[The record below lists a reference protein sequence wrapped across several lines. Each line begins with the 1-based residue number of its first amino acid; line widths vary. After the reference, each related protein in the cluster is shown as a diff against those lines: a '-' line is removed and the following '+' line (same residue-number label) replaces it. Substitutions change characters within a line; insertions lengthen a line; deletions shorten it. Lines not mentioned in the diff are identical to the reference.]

1 MVSMVCFVI
10 FLALRNE
17 NLILFRGVIS
27 GHTEEKLTMINS
39 DRIDEQI
46 RITV

>member
-17 NLILFRGVIS
+17 NLILFREVIS
-27 GHTEEKLTMINS
+27 GHTEKKLTMINS
-39 DRIDEQI
+39 DGVDEQI